1 MGGSFVLRA
10 LGEFDERGA
19 LVGREDGQN
28 LAEHS
33 RHVLL
38 VGVAVLGSLI
48 DETSDQSLIRLR
60 LGELV
65 PNLLD
70 QRLGAVTQL
79 ARALLNLADELLEST
94 ALLRGK
100 VELIRRRRYPL
111 GGGPHQLAGD
121 PAPPEPDDEKDVER
135 E

>member
-10 LGEFDERGA
+10 LGEVDELGS
-19 LVGREDGQN
+19 LLGREDGQK

-70 QRLGAVTQL
+70 QRLVAVTQL

-111 GGGPHQLAGD
+111 GGAPHQPGR
-121 PAPPEPDDEKDVER
+121 APDTTRPQ
-135 E
+135 